1 MQVEFIS
8 NHSGKPYLHDN
19 HHRINIGFRV
29 TGGSGSYQYRRKLFG
44 KDTIWQDVETVT
56 TDTNNE
62 DGYVINTHFQHGLI
76 GIEIADKN
84 NAANFYINPSF
95 ELFYNNDLTGIP
107 IGDTPVIVNSSLAVG
122 ATSITVKTR
131 KQNSFVKLWKSTNSP
146 DPNGV
151 MGQNFQPTSK
161 PIAVGISDLSGDI
174 VFTIPS
180 AVAGDRYIASAKSF
194 FDFESFTTNY
204 IEVGG
209 SKKTQLTTTLT
220 YGSATGT
227 GRNITVNSV
236 TGGTG
241 SYSIGLLNNGTFDK
255 SVGTAFEIPFGLSN
269 IFIKDNGNTDRFVSV
284 AVDGGTATTGTI
296 YTGNLRSKFSES
308 SNPNGVVK
316 FGTILTDNSFVLL
329 DNFATRDRRRC
340 WGKAGYDFPQVGI
353 DDTGLATSRVFLH
366 PAGGYG
372 STSVYQL
379 LAKAVIR
386 YTCEGTGVLR
396 LQGDSV
402 RPLQTNNFFDG
413 NNLPA
418 LDDRFQ
424 ILLNGVVKYT
434 VVHTVQNQVVP
445 FDITLSVA
453 NGDFVDFAVDSG
465 DFDENNGNMNFDH
478 VHIGC
483 NYTLSTTG
491 QGITPTAPRITN
503 LTPQGIGTDLIGDGN
518 QVGDYVIMYKNN
530 YPFSLARIT
539 GNGTTFIH
547 GAMEAGTW
555 TARISRNK
563 ILSDFSNAIVV
574 KVGGTPDPN
583 PPTPNVTTATV
594 NIPFTGDAEQAGT
607 IRVYKFDTP
616 EGSATAIGFISTS
629 GNTNSWSYTAT
640 SPGLYRFKLEN
651 QAWQLSGFSQN
662 VTVNLPVVVGIPI
675 VVESEIFGDTCQGEI
690 VEYSFS
696 ETIAD
701 ITSSSLVWSQAI
713 VLPNHSNYKFFAR
726 LVTNHS
732 VFATTPTTNSALF
745 SKTEWTVFNQA

>member
-8 NHSGKPYLHDN
+8 NHFGRPYLDDN
-19 HHRINIGFRV
+19 HHRINVGFKI
-29 TGGSGSYQYRRKLFG
+29 TGGSGSYQYRRVLFG
-44 KDTIWQDVETVT
+44 NTTGWTDVETT
-56 TDTNNE
+56 TTETNNE
-62 DGYVINTHFQHGLI
+62 DGYIINTHFFHGTI

-95 ELFYNNDLTGIP
+95 ELFYNNELTALP
-107 IGDTPVIVNSSLAVG
+107 IGDTPIIVNSSLAVG

-131 KQNSFVKLWKSTNSP
+131 KQNSFVRLWKSTYSQ

-161 PIAVGISDLSGDI
+161 PISVGITDLSGDI

-180 AVAGDRYIASAKSF
+180 AVAGDRYIASAQSF

-220 YGSATGT
+220 YGSVTGT

-241 SYSIGLLNNGTFDK
+241 SYSIGLLNNGIFDK
-255 SVGTAFEIPFGLSN
+255 SVGTSFEIPFGFSN
-269 IFIKDNGNTDRFVSV
+269 IYVKDNGSTDRFVSV

-340 WGKAGYDFPQVGI
+340 WGKAGFDFPQVGV

-366 PAGGYG
+366 PCGGYG
-372 STSVYQL
+372 SLSVYQL
-379 LAKAVIR
+379 LAKAAIR

-396 LQGDSV
+396 LQGDSL
-402 RPLQTNNFFDG
+402 RPLQTNNFFDT
-413 NNLPA
+413 NNPRPA

-445 FDITLSVA
+445 FDITIDVA

-465 DFDENNGNMNFDH
+465 DFDENNGDMSFDH

-491 QGITPTAPRITN
+491 QGITPTAPRITT
-503 LTPQGIGTDLIGDGN
+503 LTPQGIGTDLVGDGN
-518 QVGDYVIMYKNN
+518 QVGDYVIMYLNN
-530 YPFSLARIT
+530 YPYSLARIT
-539 GNGTTFIH
+539 GNGTGFVH

-555 TARISRNK
+555 RARISRNK
-563 ILSDFSNAIVV
+563 ILSDLSNAIVV
-574 KVGGTPDPN
+574 NVGATLD
-583 PPTPNVTTATV
+583 PTPPIPDVTSIAINNAITGTA
-594 NIPFTGDAEQAGT
+594 PQAGT
-607 IRVYKFDTP
+607 IRVYEFN
-616 EGSATAIGFISTS
+616 SSVVIAYATTS
-629 GNTNSWSYTAT
+629 GANNAWSYTPT
-640 SPGLYRFKLEN
+640 SQGVYRFKLEN
-651 QAWQLSGFSQN
+651 QAGQLSGYSAN
-662 VTVNLPVVVGIPI
+662 VTVNLPVVSGIPI
-675 VVESEIFGDTCQGEI
+675 MVESEIFGESCQGQA
-690 VEYSFS
+690 VEYAYSD
-696 ETIAD
+696 TITD
-701 ITSSSLVWSQAI
+701 ITSSSLAWSQSIIIPYHAT
-713 VLPNHSNYKFFAR
+713 LKFFAR
-726 LVTNHS
+726 LVEDHNVH
-732 VFATTPTTNSALF
+732 ATTPFTNTELF
-745 SKTEWTVFNQA
+745 SKTVWTVFNQA